1 MWLLLRAPVPNFVFP
16 SAFSECAFH
25 TPDPHAYVPF
35 LAKREATCPPQIMG
49 LISLK
54 RIWLFQVFVLQ
65 SCFICCEQI
74 LPRSCF
80 QMQGCGSYHS
90 KLVYDS
96 RQGCHQSLSCHHFSR
111 HFLFSAGAP
120 YSNRMQFDSTRG
132 YPGEGPADTWS
143 LFSHNTGSLRTTMQ
157 WQSSQDSV
165 LCVQEPRIG
174 RNNHRDALFRVQAA
188 GRHLF
193 PSKLLPGLITNH
205 GVSRTPHGG
214 AAVLAPRETSIAF
227 APEQDITGRYLELY
241 NTTRVTAMW
250 HQVTRHVRA
259 LIWSF
264 YGRTGASS
272 EQDPHSWND
281 STLEAIFEI
290 SAQFG
295 DIPIIIAGDFQA
307 EPLSYSSV
315 AQQAIHFA
323 KWEDPF
329 VSFDAEGLPKRQLTF
344 SADRSFCGQEGCSCI
359 DTILINH
366 VTVLLSLNQK
376 RLNLLK
382 RSIALGESNVIG
394 RKSS

>member
-1 MWLLLRAPVPNFVFP
+1 MQNDPVKYASWDKRIPLAEYDIWGQVYQLTNLEAHIFIWLLGFHSGPFMVVQVHLR
-16 SAFSECAFH
+16 
-25 TPDPHAYVPF
+25 
-35 LAKREATCPPQIMG
+35 
-49 LISLK
+49 
-54 RIWLFQVFVLQ
+54 
-65 SCFICCEQI
+65 
-74 LPRSCF
+74 
-80 QMQGCGSYHS
+80 
-90 KLVYDS
+90 
-96 RQGCHQSLSCHHFSR
+96 
-111 HFLFSAGAP
+111 
-120 YSNRMQFDSTRG
+120 
-132 YPGEGPADTWS
+132 
-143 LFSHNTGSLRTTMQ
+143 
-157 WQSSQDSV
+157 
-165 LCVQEPRIG
+165 
-174 RNNHRDALFRVQAA
+174 
-188 GRHLF
+188 
-193 PSKLLPGLITNH
+193 
-205 GVSRTPHGG
+205 SRT
-214 AAVLAPRETSIAF
+214 S
-227 APEQDITGRYLELY
+227 
-241 NTTRVTAMW
+241 
-250 HQVTRHVRA
+250 
-259 LIWSF
+259 
-264 YGRTGASS
+264 
-272 EQDPHSWND
+272 DPHSWND